1 VQPRRI
7 RPIQKKGGVWGIF
20 IEQQLA
26 MRNKIRQGEE
36 MLETIA
42 ALTTP
47 DALESQITV
56 TQQVFALMAGI
67 EVYPSAAALAETAP
81 FFESVLDYLSICKGS
96 IVLECSAPVA
106 FAFTARLMGIP
117 TPRTFDDDVKDSMGE
132 LVNMI
137 GGNLKGL
144 LSVDTVLSAPVVF
157 YDKHA
162 PLRHIHAKLTSIDF
176 DCEFGLFRLSL
187 YGDA

>member
-1 VQPRRI
+1 MS
-7 RPIQKKGGVWGIF
+7 
-20 IEQQLA
+20 ETLA
-26 MRNKIRQGEE
+26 V
-36 MLETIA
+36 
-42 ALTTP
+42 LTTP
-47 DALESQITV
+47 DALESQIAV

-67 EVYPSAAALAETAP
+67 EINPSTMMLPATDL
-81 FFESVLDYLSICKGS
+81 FLESVLDYLVVCKGS

-106 FAFTARLMGIP
+106 FAFTERLMGIATP
-117 TPRTFDDDVKDSMGE
+117 TAFDDDVKDAMGE

-144 LSVDTVLSAPVVF
+144 LSVNTVLSAPVVF
-157 YDKHA
+157 HDKHA
-162 PLRHIHAKLTSIDF
+162 SMPQHLRKLSCIDF

>member
-1 VQPRRI
+1 MP
-7 RPIQKKGGVWGIF
+7 
-20 IEQQLA
+20 
-26 MRNKIRQGEE
+26 
-36 MLETIA
+36 ETIA

-47 DALESQITV
+47 DVLESQIAV
-56 TQQVFALMAGI
+56 TQLVFALMAGI
-67 EVYPSAAALAETAP
+67 EIYPSATTLLEADP

-96 IVLECSAPVA
+96 IVLECSARVA
-106 FAFTARLMGIP
+106 FAFTERLMGIP
-117 TPRTFDDDVKDSMGE
+117 TPTTFDDDVKDSMGE

-137 GGNLKGL
+137 GSNLKGL

-162 PLRHIHAKLTSIDF
+162 PLRQIRTNLMCIDF